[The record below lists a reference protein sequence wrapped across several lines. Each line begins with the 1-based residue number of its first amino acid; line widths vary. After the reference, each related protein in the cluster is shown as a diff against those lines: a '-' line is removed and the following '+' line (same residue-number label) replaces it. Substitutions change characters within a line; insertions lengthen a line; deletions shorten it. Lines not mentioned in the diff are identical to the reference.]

1 MENRPGAGGDIG
13 VEQTARA
20 SPDGHTLVLTT
31 NILSLR
37 PSLSTNLKYDPI
49 KDFAPISLVAEGHF
63 VFLVMPAFPAKTL
76 KEFVEFARANPGKLN
91 FGSGGIGAGTHLAGE
106 LLKSIAK
113 VNIVHV
119 PYKGAI
125 LAVTGMMGGEIDM
138 VLIGALSALP
148 QIRAGK
154 VKALAVLSK
163 ERLSTLPD
171 VPTSKE
177 SGVDNYVVT
186 SWFALLAPAGTQRE
200 VVNRLNSEW
209 TKAAA
214 MPAIGER
221 MRSAGMEPLSST
233 PEQFSEFLKTEIGRW
248 AKVIK
253 DANIPKI
260 D

>member
-1 MENRPGAGGDIG
+1 
-13 VEQTARA
+13 VE
-20 SPDGHTLVLTT
+20 
-31 NILSLR
+31 
-37 PSLSTNLKYDPI
+37 Y
-49 KDFAPISLVAEGHF
+49 
-63 VFLVMPAFPAKTL
+63 
-76 KEFVEFARANPGKLN
+76 ARANPGKLN

-113 VNIVHV
+113 INMVHV
-119 PYKGAI
+119 PYNGAI

-138 VLIGALSALP
+138 VLIGAPSALP

-214 MPAIGER
+214 MPTTVER

-233 PEQFSEFLKTEIGRW
+233 PEQFSEFLKMEIGRW

-253 DANIPKI
+253 EANIPKI